1 MDHVFSTVML
11 LEPDCDD
18 DVRWLHTV
26 LSDAIRQ
33 NHIDMPKSKSF
44 TKLSQRVQQLPKPGD
59 KRKSKHMTESSSSSS
74 SLEDLQQA
82 MMHKRQSREGSFEA
96 LLQRYESCNGN
107 GKRGGGTSSK
117 GRKNEY
123 DIPDDAFEA
132 TQAKLMQEKEKKKGK
147 TNR

>member
-1 MDHVFSTVML
+1 ML

-44 TKLSQRVQQLPKPGD
+44 AKLSQRVQQLPKPGD
-59 KRKSKHMTESSSSSS
+59 KRKSKHLTES

-82 MMHKRQSREGSFEA
+82 MMHKRQSRDGSFEA
-96 LLQRYESCNGN
+96 LLQRYEGCNGN
-107 GKRGGGTSSK
+107 GKGRGGTSSK
-117 GRKNEY
+117 GRKSEY